1 MKPATGYRVDNVL
14 MDGVSVGASTI
25 YNFPSG
31 LTGSH
36 TIQVVFKLSS
46 ASVKTLTS
54 VSVSGSSSV
63 NEDSSA
69 NYTATAYFSDGTS
82 QDVTSSAAWTD
93 NSAYAYFDSY
103 AGICSSCRNGKLITQ
118 SVTSNQSVT
127 VTASYTYGGATKSGT
142 KTVVITDT
150 ASVASAPVAPT
161 NLKATGVSSS
171 SIKVTWTDSSANETG
186 FTVWRWDSQW
196 VKIGTVSANTTSYT
210 DTGLKAGT
218 SYFYQVGAYNSAGTT
233 YAASYV
239 NGTTTASVASA
250 PVAPTN
256 LKATG
261 VSSSSIKVT
270 WTDSSANETGFTVWR
285 WDNSQWVK
293 IGTVSANT
301 TSYTDTG
308 LKAGTTYFYYVAA
321 YNSAGTTYAAS
332 YVSGT
337 TSSGGYTKPYIL
349 KQGCTF
355 TLYTD
360 YGTSTATSSS
370 SGGWSSSTITSGG
383 IQIVIQN
390 CVITSNPQNVPVY
403 EQ

>member
-186 FTVWRWDSQW
+186 FTVWRWD
-196 VKIGTVSANTTSYT
+196 
-210 DTGLKAGT
+210 
-218 SYFYQVGAYNSAGTT
+218 
-233 YAASYV
+233 
-239 NGTTTASVASA
+239 
-250 PVAPTN
+250 
-256 LKATG
+256 
-261 VSSSSIKVT
+261 
-270 WTDSSANETGFTVWR
+270 
-285 WDNSQWVK
+285 NSQWVK